1 MRKEYFFEGNEG
13 MDRVDGRQKVT
24 GSAKYSAEYDFPKLA
39 YGVLV
44 DSTIAKGKITSIDQK
59 KAEAAPGVLA
69 VLSHINAPKIPA
81 YETGNNPAKPSTGV
95 QPLRVFYDETIYFSG
110 QPIAIVVADTYERA
124 LYAASLVKVQYEK
137 APHATSLEANTSKS
151 KTPRGGEYKRGEADA
166 YKTAPVK
173 IEAEY
178 TIPIEVHNPME
189 LHSTLAIWDGDNV
202 TVYEKTQGVKSTQRS
217 IMDAFK
223 LKEQNVQVH
232 ADFVGGGF
240 GSGLRTWPHT
250 IATVMAAK
258 KVNRPVKLVL
268 TRPQMFNMVGYRPY
282 AVQKIGMGTTTDGKL
297 VGITHE
303 ATAMTSSYE
312 DFTEGVTNMSRFMYA
327 CPNVNTLYKIVPLD
341 MSTPTWMRGPGEA
354 TGAYAL
360 ESAIDEMAYAVN
372 LDPLEFRLRNY
383 AETDPQR
390 NLPFSSKFL
399 KEAYQLGADK
409 IGWSKRSMN
418 PRSTM
423 DGEWLVGYGMSSGVF
438 NAGRGRASVK
448 AILSADGSLV
458 IQSAVSDSGPG
469 TATAMTVIAADTMK
483 MTPSK
488 ITFELGDSSLPP
500 GPTQG
505 GSTTTSTLGS
515 AVRDVCIALQQK
527 MLDVAAAKDGS
538 AFKNLSLTDVVFDD
552 GTMAPVSNRA
562 GKISYADVLKQGNQP
577 EIEISKDSQGG
588 DERSKYSIY
597 SFSVHFV
604 QVHVHPLTGVVRVK
618 QVATV
623 ADAGKIVNKK
633 TAGNQMIG
641 GATGGIGMALME
653 EAVVDHRFGKIM
665 NNNLADYHVAV
676 HADVPHIDALFVDK
690 KDPIVNPLGSK
701 GLGEIALIGFAAAV
715 ANAVFNATGKRIR
728 ELPITPDK
736 LI

>member
-24 GSAKYSAEYDFPKLA
+24 GAAKYTAEYDFPKLT

-44 DSTIAKGKITSIDQK
+44 DSTIAKGKITSIDSK

-137 APHATSLEANTSKS
+137 APHATSLKANTNKS

-189 LHSTLAIWDGDNV
+189 LHSTLAMWDGDNV

-232 ADFVGGGF
+232 ANFVGGGF

-250 IATVMAAK
+250 ITTVMAAK

-409 IGWSKRSMN
+409 IGWSKRSMK
-418 PRSTM
+418 PRNTM

-483 MTPSK
+483 MIPSK

-515 AVRDVCIALQQK
+515 AVRDVCISLQQK
-527 MLDVAAAKDGS
+527 MLDLVATKDGS

-552 GTMAPVSNRA
+552 GTMAPIGNRTAKVSY
-562 GKISYADVLKQGNQP
+562 GDVLKQSNMP

-588 DERSKYSIY
+588 DERTKYSIY